1 MLQCSV
7 SFESGPR
14 KGGVSRSQ
22 GWGWFRARVGTRAVR
37 IVATLDNDDSVAR
50 RCFLSRRIFFFWFM
64 TLLLAAESAHALTLA
79 EAEAQLVANNREL
92 QAARRAISSAE
103 AQQLIAGERP
113 NATFSVNSSSIGSNP
128 GVGAGALDQKRVD
141 TVFRIDQPFER
152 GDKREL
158 RLDAAS
164 GLQRAALNDSLD
176 VLRQQLAAVRG
187 AYYDL
192 KQAQERVTVL
202 GESAQLFAGTLSA
215 AQARLKA
222 GDLAPADVA
231 KVQVDFERAQNDSR
245 GALAD
250 LTRARLA
257 LAYMIG
263 MESAAA
269 QLQAT
274 DPWPALERA
283 DPGAVED
290 AIEARPDVLAAS
302 SRVEAAEKFRDLAKA
317 QRTHDVTVG
326 AQFERFPGSLPTNSV
341 GFGVSIPLFTGSDFS
356 GEIRKAEVDR
366 YTALD
371 AAARA
376 RAIAVTELRRAASD
390 LNAAAERVERY
401 EGSLLDAAG
410 RSAQAAEF
418 AFQRGA
424 ISVLE
429 VLDAR
434 RTLRAVQVEAVA
446 ARADYSKA
454 LAAWRA
460 SGSSA
465 ESLAQKELTR

>member
-1 MLQCSV
+1 MRRHVLSGSV
-7 SFESGPR
+7 
-14 KGGVSRSQ
+14 
-22 GWGWFRARVGTRAVR
+22 
-37 IVATLDNDDSVAR
+37 
-50 RCFLSRRIFFFWFM
+50 FFF
-64 TLLLAAESAHALTLA
+64 LALALVFSAESARALTLA
-79 EAEAQLVANNREL
+79 EAEALLVANNREL
-92 QAARRAISSAE
+92 QAARRAIASAE
-103 AQQLIAGERP
+103 AQHLIAGARP
-113 NATFSVNSSSIGSNP
+113 NATLSVNSSSVSSNP
-128 GVGAGALDQKRVD
+128 GIGPGSLDQKRID

-152 GDKREL
+152 GSKREL

-164 GLQRAALNDSLD
+164 GLQRAAQNDSLD
-176 VLRQQLAAVRG
+176 ALRQQLAALRG

-202 GESAQLFAGTLSA
+202 GESAQLFSGTLSA
-215 AQARLKA
+215 AQMRLKA

-231 KVQVDFERAQNDSR
+231 KVQVDYERAQNDSR

-250 LTRARLA
+250 LMRARLA

-263 MESAAA
+263 MEQAAA
-269 QLQAT
+269 ELQAT
-274 DPWPALERA
+274 DPWPAPEQA
-283 DPGAVED
+283 DPVAVED
-290 AIEARPDVLAAS
+290 AIEARPDVLAAR
-302 SRVEAAEKFRDLAKA
+302 SRVEAAEKFRDLARA
-317 QRTHDVTVG
+317 QRTRDVTIG

-341 GFGVSIPLFTGSDFS
+341 GFGVSIPLFTGYDFS
-356 GEIRKAEVDR
+356 GEIQKAEVDR
-366 YTALD
+366 YAALD
-371 AAARA
+371 AVARA
-376 RAIAVTELRRAASD
+376 RAIAATELRRAASD

-401 EGSLLDAAG
+401 ESSLLGAAG

-446 ARADYSKA
+446 AHADYAKA

-460 SGSSA
+460 SSSTA
-465 ESLAQKELTR
+465 ESLAQRNVPR